1 MEFLDLED
9 SDSVHVLSMDN
20 EDHYR
25 KQAASYRSSPEY
37 SQMKK
42 LYPLL
47 ETHIEHCR
55 DEKLIT

>member
-1 MEFLDLED
+1 MD
-9 SDSVHVLSMDN
+9 SIPHDNSVLLLSMAN

-25 KQAASYRSSPEY
+25 KQADSYRNSPEY
-37 SQMKK
+37 TEMKK

-47 ETHIEHCR
+47 ETYIEYCR